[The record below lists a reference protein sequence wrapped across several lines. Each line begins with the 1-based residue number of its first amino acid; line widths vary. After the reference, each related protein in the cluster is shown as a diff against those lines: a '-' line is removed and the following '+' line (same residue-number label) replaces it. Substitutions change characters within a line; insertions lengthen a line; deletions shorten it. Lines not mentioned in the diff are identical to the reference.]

1 MKSLDPRDS
10 TKPPPAYLDPWR
22 VLLSARAA
30 KCAEEMWK
38 ADRDDWIRVR
48 DWVSA

>member
-22 VLLSARAA
+22 VLLSARAV
-30 KCAEEMWK
+30 KCAEGMWEHK
-38 ADRDDWIRVR
+38 RG
-48 DWVSA
+48 DWVPI